1 MDMNLVFYLSHNL
14 KIQEIS
20 IIAFFPVAK
29 KMISELCKSV
39 ATKLREH

>member
-29 KMISELCKSV
+29 KK
-39 ATKLREH
+39 